1 MQTVGEIDD
10 SQSNL
15 STLLIVRSIED
26 CNGGGDYVHAETY
39 GICKL
44 GPKTAL
50 QSTFI
55 RLDTCARD
63 MWLISC
69 FMLVTFYWTRSLGS
83 TPHPDSAWNCPPSP
97 QHTKGSLEFSSSA
110 TPPTTTGR
118 GTWGRRGI
126 EMCTGMDD
134 VFVTVSLALCHGI
147 VKLMWKGFVCKGGH
161 SPSSRPWSGDRE
173 EAQRH
178 PW

>member
-1 MQTVGEIDD
+1 MIAIPSPLVSVVHLFSDSYVNSNTAHMQTVGEIDD

-63 MWLISC
+63 M
-69 FMLVTFYWTRSLGS
+69 
-83 TPHPDSAWNCPPSP
+83 
-97 QHTKGSLEFSSSA
+97 
-110 TPPTTTGR
+110 
-118 GTWGRRGI
+118 
-126 EMCTGMDD
+126 
-134 VFVTVSLALCHGI
+134 
-147 VKLMWKGFVCKGGH
+147 
-161 SPSSRPWSGDRE
+161 
-173 EAQRH
+173 
-178 PW
+178 